1 MEILHDSE
9 VSKIVY
15 DPKHKIVYKTL
26 KQKNI
31 NTEWLTLYK
40 QFQKTA
46 RVVKV
51 IDIVDK
57 NTYSMEYIPN
67 ILTTVEK
74 FTESWRPKY
83 SYIRNKS
90 NFINL
95 HNTFTDAW
103 KSAMAISKTLP
114 EKYFWSSGDLKLA
127 NIVVLKDKKD
137 NISFKI
143 IDADSWAINDGYHSV
158 DTFYQSQL
166 KIALIMQRIVN

>member
-1 MEILHDSE
+1 MKKLHESE
-9 VSKIVY
+9 VSKIY
-15 DPKHKIVYKTL
+15 YNPDDGLVYKTL
-26 KQKNI
+26 KYKTI

-103 KSAMAISKTLP
+103 QSAMVISKHLNHD
-114 EKYFWSSGDLKLA
+114 YFWSSSDLKLA
-127 NIVVLKDKKD
+127 NIVVLKEK
-137 NISFKI
+137 NGTISFKI
-143 IDADSWAINDGYHSV
+143 IDADSWAVNKGYHSV
-158 DTFYQSQL
+158 DTYYQSVL
-166 KIALIMQRIVN
+166 KIALIMQRVV

>member
-1 MEILHDSE
+1 MEILHNSHI
-9 VSKIVY
+9 SRIVY
-15 DPKHKIVYKTL
+15 DPKHNIVYKTL
-26 KQKNI
+26 KQKTI

-46 RVVKV
+46 SVVKV

-74 FTESWRPKY
+74 FTESWRSEY
-83 SYIRNKS
+83 SYIRNKN

-95 HNTFTDAW
+95 HNTFTGAW
-103 KSAMAISKTLP
+103 QSAMVISKHLNHD
-114 EKYFWSSGDLKLA
+114 YFWSSGDLKLA
-127 NIVVLKDKKD
+127 NIVVLKDK
-137 NISFKI
+137 NGTISFKI
-143 IDADSWAINDGYHSV
+143 IDADSWAVNNGYHSV

-166 KIALIMQRIVN
+166 KIALIMQRIV

>member
-1 MEILHDSE
+1 MEKLHDSE
-9 VSKIVY
+9 VSKIYVY
-15 DPKHKIVYKTL
+15 DPRHDGLVYKTL
-26 KQKNI
+26 KQKTI

-74 FTESWRPKY
+74 FTQSWRPEY
-83 SYIRNKS
+83 SYIRNKN

-95 HNTFTDAW
+95 HNTFADAW
-103 KSAMAISKTLP
+103 QSAMAISKH
-114 EKYFWSSGDLKLA
+114 SSSRLL
-127 NIVVLKDKKD
+127 LE
-137 NISFKI
+137 
-143 IDADSWAINDGYHSV
+143 
-158 DTFYQSQL
+158 
-166 KIALIMQRIVN
+166 